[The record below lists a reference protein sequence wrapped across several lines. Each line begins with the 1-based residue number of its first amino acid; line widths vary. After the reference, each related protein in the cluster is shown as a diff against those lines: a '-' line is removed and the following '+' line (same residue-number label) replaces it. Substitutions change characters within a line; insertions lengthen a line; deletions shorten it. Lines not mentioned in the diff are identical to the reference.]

1 MAAHKKTLTL
11 ACTLTAL
18 LALAHAPRAQTTPR
32 RIVSLIPAATE
43 MIFAFGGGPQV
54 VAVSSFD
61 TYPPDVKKLPSVGAL
76 LDPDVERILALKP
89 DLVILYGSQTD
100 LQQQLTRAGIA
111 YYSYRHGGLADV
123 MTTIR
128 TLGARTG
135 HDQEAGELASGI
147 ARGLDRIRQQVS
159 GRPRPRTLLV
169 FGRERLSLR
178 GIYASGGIGFLDDM
192 LRAAGGENVFADV
205 KKEAVEATTELILSW
220 KPEVILEV
228 RAANSALSAGDREAE
243 RRVWRGLPSVP
254 AVRSNRIYFLTDDR
268 LVIPGP
274 RVVDGTRLIAAA
286 LHPEVFPPSRSR
298 ALARQAR
305 REWLTACA
313 AISARSECR

>member
-1 MAAHKKTLTL
+1 MAAHKKALSL
-11 ACTLTAL
+11 ACIAL
-18 LALAHAPRAQTTPR
+18 LAIAHSVVETQAVPR

-43 MIFAFGGGPQV
+43 MLFAFGGGSQV

-61 TYPPDVKKLPSVGAL
+61 TYPPEAKKLPSVGAL

-111 YYSYRHGGLADV
+111 YYSYRHAGLADI

-128 TLGARTG
+128 TLGTRTG
-135 HDQEAGELASGI
+135 HDRQAAELASGI
-147 ARGLDRIRQQVS
+147 ERGLDAIRHRVS
-159 GRPRPRTLLV
+159 GHARPRTLLV

-192 LRAAGGENVFADV
+192 LRAAGGENVFGDV
-205 KKEAVEATTELILSW
+205 KKEAVEATTEVILSRR
-220 KPEVILEV
+220 PEVILEI
-228 RAANSALSAGDREAE
+228 RAANSALAAGHADAE
-243 RRVWRGLPSVP
+243 RAVWRTLASIP
-254 AVRSNRIYFLTDDR
+254 AVRSDRIYFLSDDR

-274 RVVDGTRLIAAA
+274 RVVEGTRLIAAA
-286 LHPEVFPPSRSR
+286 LHPDLFE
-298 ALARQAR
+298 AR
-305 REWLTACA
+305 
-313 AISARSECR
+313 